1 MEGEI
6 ESEPLAL
13 NNLPVIFNG
22 QLVRVSVL
30 YSSKNSRKKS
40 SKYWE
45 ENGDC
50 SPLHATIKG
59 LLVRVSLRF
68 QEVYVDKS
76 CETSAV
82 ALKSTKKWNFL
93 KRKKKLGRYAKH
105 SSYYKS
111 SSTRCPAA
119 PTTQLDIPPPPPPA
133 DLATRYSKRNISKAD
148 LSADLTSSLK
158 QRTHSETK
166 LRQEIAA
173 KDTLL
178 QQQDR
183 QQELQAKDK
192 TKCDVIISLLMEIR
206 KTGRKCTADLK
217 VS

>member
-13 NNLPVIFNG
+13 KNLPAIVNV
-22 QLVRVSVL
+22 QMARVSVL
-30 YSSKNSRKKS
+30 YGRENSREKS
-40 SKYWE
+40 TKSWE

-50 SPLHATIKG
+50 SPLHDTIKG

-68 QEVYVDKS
+68 QEVDVDKS

-93 KRKKKLGRYAKH
+93 NRKKKFGRYAKH
-105 SSYYKS
+105 PLNYKS

-119 PTTQLDIPPPPPPA
+119 PTTQLDPPPPPLQD

-148 LSADLTSSLK
+148 LAADLTS
-158 QRTHSETK
+158 
-166 LRQEIAA
+166 
-173 KDTLL
+173 
-178 QQQDR
+178 
-183 QQELQAKDK
+183 
-192 TKCDVIISLLMEIR
+192 
-206 KTGRKCTADLK
+206 
-217 VS
+217 